1 MVGPG
6 FAEFVKQE
14 RAGRSESQG
23 SGGFFGGLGAAA
35 GAGASAFRS
44 IVPQEARDVG
54 GFVLNNALSGE
65 RFLNTAGGF
74 LVDNDQFGTGI
85 ADSLDAIPHVGGLLR
100 VGFDVA
106 TSPLTIATAGFGGVA
121 ATALRTSRLGIAG
134 KLAALAIE
142 PITGSTAS
150 SGLARFGQRYTAEN
164 LLGTGAAA
172 IGMEI
177 NERLPEGTPSPLRLG
192 LTLGGAALGG
202 SQALRAA
209 RSKAPWLVGREV
221 LIDQGA
227 TMAKLDLDRLAT
239 RHDLSD
245 MIPARTADDVIGD
258 ASARVSFGRK
268 YRESESGTMRA
279 IARTVMP
286 ADPGAQA
293 LLQQLRVR
301 QQAADSYRAARVQ
314 NVEFNM
320 TPFDID
326 AAGRVTNLGPGGV
339 PTPAQKA
346 AMEEIGGYVKEAKVY
361 LEATGVKFAEVTG
374 EEIDKVRHATKMEAQ
389 PMFGD
394 MFERHMGEG
403 SGAFFPRVVTEV
415 GGIDVT
421 KQRLDPTRVRA
432 RQPGFAEIPEHIATM
447 EENMARGVRYQ
458 GQPPQILN
466 DYFQAVLAKGDAQW
480 LRNTANSERFG
491 ARTVGAYIDE
501 HAPGIRAQIVS
512 ESHAIRGLRE
522 KLARQVAT
530 KTERGRAARNSRRQ
544 ILLARRADKSITKVQ
559 AEELANI
566 DLVEAARRRA
576 INLQQDAKGF
586 RQTKTALNRPVAKA
600 ISNSEDGIERLD
612 AARDTLR
619 EIDDLSQMALDARVL
634 SEADIAAT
642 KLDVSVKRN
651 RLGRAREVVRELREV
666 ASHPLAG
673 EGAVPKLGNTF
684 FPQEFADAMN
694 KGLTPDRNA
703 VSSAIGGFNNAARA
717 FMATMDLSAAG
728 IQGLLTLGTH
738 PIQASRAIGR
748 ATASLMNPEW
758 YNGFIRAEAASVDG
772 LIRLGGKWAS
782 NDDMGEFLFSTGLT
796 RIPKLGWL
804 MNKSNMAFSR
814 TGNLLRLQLFK
825 SAMETSRL
833 KGFGSTGALTRG
845 VTEGEGRKVVSL
857 INSATGFHGGKPATW
872 ESMALFAPRFFKSQL
887 DVITRAVAKGGPDA
901 DLARLMLF
909 RTMALGGALTIAANE
924 MRGKE
929 TEFNPIRV
937 NEDGEMSFNSNF
949 MRIMDVGGQDV
960 SVFGA
965 WDSLLGLMTTT
976 AVAGP
981 MPGATRLFRTKASP
995 VLSTIIDIIEGE
1007 TFNGQKVDVMSL
1019 DGLLNAIVTETV
1031 NKAPFT
1037 VQDFSEGL
1045 ARGDGP
1051 LVAGRSAGF
1060 NFFGL
1065 KSAPTTLFEDRDQL
1079 ATSMF
1084 DRHWSELTGKERDT
1098 VEAARPQLFEDI
1110 RERDEER
1117 GGLGDPIS
1125 IARTQREKI
1134 DDSRIDEEAAL
1145 SGLLQTGQITIRQLD
1160 DRMKVLQAS
1169 SADQKQIVDDTLGL
1183 SFDGASADP
1192 NQQALSDWYDLREQ
1206 AKLSGTD
1213 IFDFELFEGLEAAFM
1228 AGLNDEQRR
1237 FVEERSRPEHA
1248 PEIAW
1253 YYTAKDIVAQAGYYD
1268 TVDAAYKQLAGAI
1281 RTVDPTINSYSSLLA
1296 AIEAAGRA
1304 GSIAVQAHLEAL
1316 KNAVDNTAGAQKQ
1329 LLRVGNPAL
1338 DQALLTLGR
1347 VSTPVR

>member
-1 MVGPG
+1 MTEHG
-6 FAEFVKQE
+6 FADFIAAE
-14 RAGRSESQG
+14 RARSGLGADED
-23 SGGFFGGLGAAA
+23 SGGFLSSA
-35 GAGASAFRS
+35 ASAFRA
-44 IVPQEARDVG
+44 VAPQQARDVG
-54 GFVLNNALSGE
+54 GFVLNNVLSGE

-74 LVDNDQFGTGI
+74 LVDNDTFGTDI
-85 ADSLDAIPHVGGLLR
+85 ADNLDAVPHVGGLLR
-100 VGFDVA
+100 MGFDVA

-121 ATALRTSRLGIAG
+121 ATALRASRLGIAG
-134 KLAALAIE
+134 KLAAAAID
-142 PITGSTAS
+142 PITGSTAAS
-150 SGLARFGQRYTAEN
+150 AAGRFGQRYTAEAV
-164 LLGTGAAA
+164 LGTGAGA
-172 IGMEI
+172 IGQEI

-202 SQALRAA
+202 SQILRATG
-209 RSKAPWLVGREV
+209 SKAPWLVGREV
-221 LIDQGA
+221 LVDQGA

-239 RHDLSD
+239 RHDLD
-245 MIPARTADDVIGD
+245 AMIPARTADDVIAD
-258 ASARVSFGRK
+258 SSARVRFANK
-268 YRESESGTMRA
+268 YRESESGLMRG

-286 ADPGAQA
+286 SDPGAQA

-301 QQAADSYRAARVQ
+301 QQAGDSYRAARVQ

-320 TPFDID
+320 APFDID
-326 AAGRVTNLGPGGV
+326 DTGRVTNLGPGGV
-339 PTPAQKA
+339 PTREQRA
-346 AMEEIGGYVKEAKVY
+346 AMDEIGGYVKEAKAY
-361 LEATGVKFAEVTG
+361 LENAGVKFAEITG
-374 EEIDKVRHATKMEAQ
+374 EEIDTVRHATKMEAQ

-394 MFERHMGEG
+394 MFERHMGD
-403 SGAFFPRVVTEV
+403 GAGAYFPRVVTEV
-415 GGIDVT
+415 NGIDVT
-421 KQRLDPTRVRA
+421 RQRLDPTRVRA

-466 DYFQAVLAKGDAQW
+466 DYFQAVTAKGDAQW

-491 ARTVGAYIDE
+491 ARTVGGYIDE
-501 HAPGIRAQIVS
+501 HAPGIRAQIVA
-512 ESHAIRGLRE
+512 ESHAVRGLRE
-522 KLARQVAT
+522 KLARQIAT
-530 KTERGRAARNSRRQ
+530 QTERGKA
-544 ILLARRADKSITKVQ
+544 ARRARRKQLLGRRIARTITKVEE
-559 AEELANI
+559 AELANI
-566 DLVEAARRRA
+566 ELIETARRRA
-576 INLQQDAKGF
+576 INLHQDAKGF
-586 RQTKTALNRPVAKA
+586 RQAKNALNRPIAKA
-600 ISNSEDGIERLD
+600 IKNSEDGIERLD
-612 AARDTLR
+612 AARDTMR
-619 EIDDLSQMALDARVL
+619 EIDELSQQALDARIL

-642 KLDVSVKRN
+642 KVEISTKRTRLD
-651 RLGRAREVVRELREV
+651 RARTVVRELRET

-673 EGAVPKLGNTF
+673 EGSVPKLGNTF

-694 KGLTPDRNA
+694 RSLTPDTNS
-703 VSSAIGGFNNAARA
+703 VSRAIGGFNNASRA

-728 IQGLLTLGTH
+728 IQGLLALGTH
-738 PIQASRAIGR
+738 PIQASMAIGR
-748 ATASLMNPEW
+748 ATASLMNPRW
-758 YNGFIRAEAASVDG
+758 YDGFIQSKAGSVDG
-772 LIRLGGKWAS
+772 FIRLGGKWAS

-796 RIPKLGWL
+796 RIPGLGAV

-814 TGNLLRLQLFK
+814 TGNLLRLQLFE
-825 SAMETSRL
+825 SAMETRRL
-833 KGFGSTGALTRG
+833 SNFGSTGALTRG
-845 VTEGEGRKVVSL
+845 VSEKEGRNVVSL

-872 ESMALFAPRFFKSQL
+872 ESMALFAPRFFRSQL

-909 RTMALGGALTIAANE
+909 RTMALGGAVTIAANE

-949 MRIMDVGGQDV
+949 MRILDVGGRDV

-995 VLSTIIDIIEGE
+995 VLSSIIDGIEGE
-1007 TFNGQKVDVMSL
+1007 TFDGQQVDVMSL

-1037 VQDFSEGL
+1037 IQDFREGL
-1045 ARGDGP
+1045 ENGDGP
-1051 LVAGRSAGF
+1051 LIAGRNASL

-1065 KSAPTTLFEDRDQL
+1065 KSSPTTLFEDRDQL
-1079 ATSMF
+1079 ATTMF

-1098 VEAARPQLFEDI
+1098 VEQARPQLFEDI

-1117 GGLGDPIS
+1117 GGLGDPVS
-1125 IARTQREKI
+1125 IARTQRAKI
-1134 DDSRIDEEAAL
+1134 DDTRIAEEAAL
-1145 SGLLQTGQITIRQLD
+1145 SNLLQTGQITINQLD

-1183 SFDGASADP
+1183 SFDGASADS

-1206 AKLSGTD
+1206 AKLDGTD
-1213 IFDFELFEGLEAAFM
+1213 IFDFELFEGLEAQFM
-1228 AGLNDEQRR
+1228 AGLTAEQRR

-1253 YYTAKDIVAQAGYYD
+1253 YYTAKEVVSQAGYYD
-1268 TVDAAYKQLAGAI
+1268 TVDAAYQQLAGAI
-1281 RTVDPTINSYSSLLA
+1281 STVDPTIDSYSDLLA
-1296 AIEAAGRA
+1296 AIEAARRT

-1316 KNAVDNTAGAQKQ
+1316 KDAVDNTAGAQKK
-1329 LLRVGNPAL
+1329 LLRIGNPAL